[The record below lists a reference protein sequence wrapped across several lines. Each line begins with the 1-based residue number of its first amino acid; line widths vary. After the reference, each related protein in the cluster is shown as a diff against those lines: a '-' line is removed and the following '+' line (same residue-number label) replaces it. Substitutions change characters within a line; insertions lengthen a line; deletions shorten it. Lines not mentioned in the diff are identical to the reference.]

1 MPVLCSVTNAE
12 WYENWHASS
21 GSLCSFVRVHVEE
34 KRELDGMELLYA
46 IALGLEFARMY
57 GTVV

>member
-1 MPVLCSVTNAE
+1 MTNVE
-12 WYENWHASS
+12 DHGSWYASS
-21 GSLCSFVRVHVEE
+21 GSLCSFVCVHVEE

-46 IALGLEFARMY
+46 ISLGLEFARMY